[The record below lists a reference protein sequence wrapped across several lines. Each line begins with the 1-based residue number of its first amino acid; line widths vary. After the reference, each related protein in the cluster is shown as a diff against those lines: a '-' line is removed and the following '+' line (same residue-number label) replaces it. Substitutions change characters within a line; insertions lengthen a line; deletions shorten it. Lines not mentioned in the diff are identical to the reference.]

1 MPRSIPSFAVPIL
14 AAALLG
20 LVAAPLSAQDSGYD
34 QGQDRGYYIEGMA
47 GVSLPQDSE
56 VSAGGAS
63 ADVSL
68 DAGFTGG
75 LALGYTYG
83 NGFRAELEFGIHDND
98 IDRAPGLAING
109 DIQTFS
115 LMLNALYDF
124 NYSGPITPFLG
135 VGIGGA
141 RVKVNADAHPNVTGT
156 VDDSDSGFAWQAMA
170 GVAYEINDR
179 MRASLRYRYFSVPD
193 INLTSSGGTS
203 FETDYAS
210 HDIMFGLRWSF
221 GARKARPKAAPAAAI
236 APPPPASPPPPPPP
250 APRATPKP
258 PPPPIT
264 RNFIVFFDFDQAA
277 LTSRAR
283 GIIRAAA
290 VEARKRP
297 GVRLALTGHADR
309 AGRTGYNQRL
319 SMRRADT
326 VRRELVRLGIARNE
340 IRVSAK
346 GESAPL
352 VSTADGV
359 REAQNRR
366 VEIVLN

>member
-1 MPRSIPSFAVPIL
+1 MPRTIPSFAIAIL
-14 AAALLG
+14 AAGLLG
-20 LVAAPLSAQDSGYD
+20 LVAAPVTAQDYGYD
-34 QGQDRGYYIEGMA
+34 QGGRYYIEGMA
-47 GVSLPQDSE
+47 GVSLPEDSE
-56 VSAGGAS
+56 VNAGGAS

-75 LALGYTYG
+75 LALGYTYR
-83 NGFRAELEFGIHDND
+83 NGFRAELELGLHDND

-109 DIQTFS
+109 DVQVFS
-115 LMLNALYDF
+115 LMLNAFYDF
-124 NYSGPITPFLG
+124 DYGGPITPFLG

-141 RVKVNADAHPNVTGT
+141 RVTVDADAHPNVTGT
-156 VDDSDSGFAWQAMA
+156 VDDSDSGLAWQAMA

-179 MRASLRYRYFSVPD
+179 MRASLRYRYFSAPD

-221 GARKARPKAAPAAAI
+221 GARKARPKATPATAMA
-236 APPPPASPPPPPPP
+236 PPPPPPP
-250 APRATPKP
+250 APRAAPKP
-258 PPPPIT
+258 PPPAPIT
-264 RNFIVFFDFDQAA
+264 RNFIVFFNFDKAA
-277 LTSRAR
+277 LTSTAR
-283 GIIRAAA
+283 GIIRAATA
-290 VEARKRP
+290 EARKRR
-297 GVRLALTGHADR
+297 GVRLVLTGHTDR

-319 SMRRADT
+319 SMRRAVA
-326 VRRELVRLGIARNE
+326 VRNELVRLGIARNQ
-340 IRVSAK
+340 IGVSAK